1 MARTSRKKVDAIALL
16 KKDHREVEGLFKEF
30 EALKD
35 GESEAVEP
43 VIATACTELKIH
55 DKLETEIFYPA
66 IREQAGSEKE
76 VEDLLN
82 EAEVEHDHVRDL
94 VQTLEGMNAG
104 DEKRNAHFT
113 VLMEYVKHHVK
124 EEEKEMF
131 RKLKQLDIDFKSIGA
146 QMKTRKEELMAELG
160 VQAEEEEPE
169 ETA

>member
-1 MARTSRKKVDAIALL
+1 MAKARKKEDAIALL

-30 EALKD
+30 EALEE
-35 GESEAVEP
+35 GGGEAVEP

-66 IREQAGSEKE
+66 IREQAGEEKE
-76 VEDLLN
+76 IEDLLN

-94 VQTLEGMNAG
+94 VQTLEGMSAG
-104 DEKRNAHFT
+104 EEKRNAHFT

-131 RKLKQLDIDFKSIGA
+131 PKLKKLDIDFKEIGA
-146 QMKTRKEELMAELG
+146 RMKERKQALMAELG
-160 VQAEEEEPE
+160 VEAPQEEEE
-169 ETA
+169 TT

>member
-1 MARTSRKKVDAIALL
+1 MARTRKKEDAIALL

-30 EALKD
+30 EALEEN
-35 GESEAVEP
+35 GGEAVEP

-66 IREQAGSEKE
+66 IREEMGDEKE
-76 VEDLLN
+76 IEDLLN

-94 VQTLEGMNAG
+94 VQTIEGMSGG

-131 RKLKQLDIDFKSIGA
+131 PKLKKLDIDFKEIGA
-146 QMKTRKEELMAELG
+146 RMKERKQALMAELG
-160 VQAEEEEPE
+160 VEAPQEEEE
-169 ETA
+169 TA

>member
-1 MARTSRKKVDAIALL
+1 MARTSTKKDDAIALL

-30 EALKD
+30 ESLEEED
-35 GESEAVEP
+35 SGAVEQ

-66 IREQAGSEKE
+66 IREQAGDEKE

-82 EAEVEHDHVRDL
+82 EAEVEHEHVRDL
-94 VQTLEGMNAG
+94 VQTLEGMSAE

-131 RKLKQLDIDFKSIGA
+131 PKLKKLEIDFKAIGR
-146 QMKTRKEELMAELG
+146 QMKERKQELMAELG
-160 VQAEEEEPE
+160 VEAEEASE